1 MMATAGFNQEVMES
15 TWDGVGQYIQLISG
29 IAILLVVL
37 YNPDGVAAE
46 WARTFRHLK
55 RTKKFGESYFIKLSD
70 VSEPVDED
78 HDQRVIPKTLVVE
91 GLTVRYG
98 AVTAV
103 DQVGFTLEPGQVTGL
118 IGPNGA
124 GKTSLIDALTG
135 FTRSSGTVTID
146 GRDISGLGP
155 AGRVKTGMV
164 RSFQSL
170 ELFEDT
176 TVFENLSVAADPQDL
191 GSYFRDLVWPVIP
204 KFGPQVV
211 RAIEEFEL
219 DQDLHREVSDLSY
232 GKRRLL
238 AIARAV
244 AMHPSVLLL
253 DEPAAGLSSVESVEL
268 ARVVRRLAD
277 DWGMAILVVE
287 HDMNFVMGVCDRVV
301 VLDFGR
307 MIANGTPAE
316 VRNDPAVIAAYLGVE
331 TDDERDIR
339 SADAHSGAHSRRW
352 TVTDTVDPSVSISD
366 TSPYA
371 VSRIPNL
378 LETRRLKAGYLGREV
393 VSGVNLTVR
402 PGEVVCLLGPN
413 GAGKTTTLL
422 TIAGELAPVDGLVMF
437 GNVPTFTPMYQRVR
451 NGIGLVTEER
461 LVFTKM
467 STRDNLRIGGGS
479 VEQRAR
485 TVPRARAAPRRAR
498 RHAVGRRAADG
509 GAVAGLS
516 RDPKLLLADEL
527 SLGLAP
533 MIVDRL
539 LGAVR
544 KAADERGIGALIV
557 EQHARKALK
566 YSDRMY
572 LMSRGQ
578 IRMEM
583 TSAEALT
590 RLDEIEEAY
599 LAGTSESEEDH
610 IERKRR
616 KDVRKAWGR
625 MRVRE
630 RELRRLTATQVSRRH
645 TSEDDSILDRDQ
657 QRREWQMR
665 ARRGRKY

>member
-1 MMATAGFNQEVMES
+1 MES
-15 TWDGVGQYIQLISG
+15 TWNGVGRYIQLISG

-46 WARTFRHLK
+46 WSRTFRHLK

-70 VSEPVDED
+70 VSEPVDAD
-78 HDQRVIPKTLVVE
+78 HDQRVIPKTLVVD

-103 DQVGFTLEPGQVTGL
+103 DEVGFTLEPGQVTGL

-135 FTRSSGTVTID
+135 FTRSRGSVIID
-146 GRDISGLGP
+146 GRDISNSGP
-155 AGRVKTGMV
+155 AGRVKAGMV

-176 TVFENLSVAADPQDL
+176 TVFENISIAADPQDL

-307 MIANGTPAE
+307 MIANGTPSE

-331 TDDERDIR
+331 TDDEREIR
-339 SADAHSGAHSRRW
+339 SAGRTPVS
-352 TVTDTVDPSVSISD
+352 TV
-366 TSPYA
+366 
-371 VSRIPNL
+371 
-378 LETRRLKAGYLGREV
+378 
-393 VSGVNLTVR
+393 
-402 PGEVVCLLGPN
+402 
-413 GAGKTTTLL
+413 
-422 TIAGELAPVDGLVMF
+422 
-437 GNVPTFTPMYQRVR
+437 
-451 NGIGLVTEER
+451 
-461 LVFTKM
+461 
-467 STRDNLRIGGGS
+467 GGG
-479 VEQRAR
+479 Q
-485 TVPRARAAPRRAR
+485 
-498 RHAVGRRAADG
+498 
-509 GAVAGLS
+509 
-516 RDPKLLLADEL
+516 
-527 SLGLAP
+527 
-533 MIVDRL
+533 
-539 LGAVR
+539 
-544 KAADERGIGALIV
+544 
-557 EQHARKALK
+557 
-566 YSDRMY
+566 
-572 LMSRGQ
+572 
-578 IRMEM
+578 
-583 TSAEALT
+583 
-590 RLDEIEEAY
+590 
-599 LAGTSESEEDH
+599 
-610 IERKRR
+610 
-616 KDVRKAWGR
+616 
-625 MRVRE
+625 
-630 RELRRLTATQVSRRH
+630 
-645 TSEDDSILDRDQ
+645 
-657 QRREWQMR
+657 
-665 ARRGRKY
+665 